1 MDWKLKRKEKALR
14 FAMIRAE
21 NCPGQTATLE
31 KRIMEAN
38 QYLAKLKKKQNKEWF
53 K

>member
-14 FAMIRAE
+14 YAMIRAE
-21 NCPGQTATLE
+21 NLGRTASLE
-31 KRIMEAN
+31 KRIREAN
-38 QYLAKLKKKQNKEWF
+38 QFLENLKKRQNKEWF